1 MPCGPSSLERKPFDN
16 SRNNLGEPG
25 DGQGRIVKLRTIVAK
40 RFDRQAM
47 SRREL

>member
-1 MPCGPSSLERKPFDN
+1 MILAIIP
-16 SRNNLGEPG
+16 GEQG
-25 DGQGRIVKLRTIVAK
+25 DGQGRIAKLRTIVAK